1 MRYMVVFTAIALLA
15 GCSDFN
21 NFYESG
27 REGRGEKGAG
37 PGVVA
42 VVGRD
47 EITMEDLSRALERM
61 PFKKRKLYQSSPQ
74 KMSEFLDVYINQK
87 VLYTEAVRKG
97 IDEREDVIEKTE
109 NFKKQL
115 IGQTFGQEILKDLKV
130 SDVEIEDYFRRH
142 RKDYEQLGISEIL
155 IKTDPASGIT
165 EEEALARAR
174 EVSERARAGE
184 DWKELVGRYSQGGA
198 SKKKAG
204 ETVYMQRGRFGPG
217 IDDGLFRMKEGEIT
231 NPLEV
236 DGGYFIIKINE
247 GAAPLPDGQ
256 VRRKIESILVNEKLV
271 EYVHGLREESGV
283 EVYRD
288 RIEESM
294 KSE

>member
-1 MRYMVVFTAIALLA
+1 MRYMVVFTAIALLT

-27 REGRGEKGAG
+27 REGRREKGSG

-47 EITMEDLSRALERM
+47 EVTMEDLSRALERM

-74 KMSEFLDVYINQK
+74 KMSEFLDIYINQK

-97 IDEREDVIEKTE
+97 IDERKDVIEKTE

-142 RKDYEQLGISEIL
+142 REDYKQLGISEIL

-165 EEEALARAR
+165 KEEALARAW
-174 EVSERARAGE
+174 EVSERAKAGE
-184 DWKELVGRYSQGGA
+184 EWKDLAMRYSGDGT

-204 ETVYMQRGRFGPG
+204 ETVYIQRGRFGPG

-271 EYVHGLREESGV
+271 EYVYGLREESGV
-283 EVYRD
+283 EVFRD
-288 RIEESM
+288 RLEESM

>member
-1 MRYMVVFTAIALLA
+1 MKFMVVFTAIALLT

-27 REGRGEKGAG
+27 REGRREKGAG

-74 KMSEFLDVYINQK
+74 KMSEFLDIYINQK

-115 IGQTFGQEILKDLKV
+115 IGQTFGQEILKDIKV
-130 SDVEIEDYFRRH
+130 SDVEMEEYYRQH
-142 RKDYEQLGISEIL
+142 QKDYEQLAISEIF
-155 IKTDPASGIT
+155 IKTDPVRGIT
-165 EEEALARAR
+165 KEAALARAG
-174 EVSERARAGE
+174 EVSERAKAGE
-184 DWKELVGRYSQGGA
+184 DWKDLAGQYSDNGA
-198 SKKKAG
+198 SKKKDG
-204 ETVYMQRGRFGPG
+204 ETVYIQRGRFGPG
-217 IDDGLFRMKEGEIT
+217 IDDELFLMKKGEIT

-247 GAAPLPDGQ
+247 GAAPLPEGQ
-256 VRRKIESILVNEKLV
+256 VRRKIQSILINEKLV
-271 EYVHGLREESGV
+271 EYVYGLREESGV

-288 RIEESM
+288 RLEESM

>member
-27 REGRGEKGAG
+27 RERRGEKGAG

-74 KMSEFLDVYINQK
+74 NMSEFLDIYINQK
-87 VLYTEAVRKG
+87 VLYTEAVRRG
-97 IDEREDVIEKTE
+97 IDERQDVIEKTE

-115 IGQTFGQEILKDLKV
+115 IGQTFGQEILKDLEV

-142 RKDYEQLGISEIL
+142 REDYEQLGISEIL

-165 EEEALARAR
+165 KEEALARAW
-174 EVSERARAGE
+174 EVSERAKAGE
-184 DWKELVGRYSQGGA
+184 EWKDLAMRYSGDGA

-204 ETVYMQRGRFGPG
+204 ETVYIQRGSFGPG
-217 IDDGLFRMKEGEIT
+217 IDDELFRMKKGEIT

-271 EYVHGLREESGV
+271 EYVYGLREESGV

-288 RIEESM
+288 RLEESM

>member
-1 MRYMVVFTAIALLA
+1 MKFIVVFTAVLILA

-21 NFYESG
+21 SFYETV
-27 REGRGEKGAG
+27 REGRKEKEAG

-42 VVGRD
+42 VVGGD

-61 PFKKRKLYQSSPQ
+61 PFKRRKLYQSSPQ
-74 KMSEFLDVYINQK
+74 KMSEFLDIYINQK

-97 IDEREDVIEKTE
+97 IDERQDVIEKTE

-115 IGQTFGQEILKDLKV
+115 IGQTFGQEILKDIKV
-130 SDVEIEDYFRRH
+130 SDAEIEEYYLKH
-142 RKDYEQLGISEIL
+142 KGDYEQLGISEIF
-155 IKTDPASGIT
+155 IKTGPASGIT
-165 EEEALARAR
+165 KEAALAKALD
-174 EVSERARAGE
+174 VSERARAGE
-184 DWKELVGRYSQGGA
+184 DWKELYGRYSQGGT

-204 ETVYMQRGRFGPG
+204 ETVYIQRGRFGPG
-217 IDDGLFRMKEGEIT
+217 TDDELFRMKKGEIT

-271 EYVHGLREESGV
+271 EYVYGLRAESGV

-288 RIEESM
+288 RLEESM